1 MRIRRP
7 LTSDLPGIFAIYD
20 DEVLHGTS
28 TLDELPYSLDARRSW
43 LTQHQGELHPALVVD
58 SHDEILAFGSLS
70 PWSNKLGYARAA
82 EVSIYVH
89 KQSRREGLGGMLLHE
104 LITHARAVGLG
115 VLLSRVTSESQASL
129 ELHTEFGFRHVG
141 TLHRNGKKFGR
152 LLDVELFELELDP
165 HA

>member
-1 MRIRRP
+1 MRLRRP
-7 LTSDLPGIFAIYD
+7 VTSDLVGIFAIYD

-28 TLDELPYSLDARRSW
+28 TFDEVPYSLEARRSW
-43 LTQHQGELHPALVVD
+43 LLQHQSELYPALVVD
-58 SHDEILAFGSLS
+58 SGENIVAFGSLS

-82 EVSIYVH
+82 ELSIYVH
-89 KQSRREGLGGMLLHE
+89 KHSRREGLGAKLLHE
-104 LITHARAVGLG
+104 LIMHARAVGLG
-115 VLLSRVTSESQASL
+115 VLLSRVTSESQASI